1 MNRCLYSSSFND
13 FLAADTNLI
22 FGLLCENYH
31 GEALTT
37 TREAWIGEISIMKE
51 VLRKLGCD
59 GKIIFEYDIPR
70 LGKRIDVVLLL
81 KGIIFCLEFKVGEK
95 KILEAD
101 IDQVLDYA
109 IDLKNF
115 HKFSENQTQI
125 ARKLNEMG
133 AISPVVWKHKVGWK
147 YKLEKVDHPEIWTVT
162 AVRRILSNPVY
173 LGHTINFRTR
183 KKSYKSHSVVFLPK
197 EDWVVFENTHEPI
210 IDKDTFDTVQKL
222 REGIKRRLS
231 IDGEMSVFSGL
242 LYCADCGSK
251 MYLNRHRGKEKD
263 CFNCA
268 SYRKEKHSQCTSHYI
283 TLHAIEEIVL
293 GDLQRV
299 LGMAKE
305 REQEFATLL
314 RERNKRVTQK
324 DLSVKRKEF
333 EEAEKRIAA
342 LDLIIQ
348 SLYED
353 KVSGTLSEERFIK
366 MSENYER
373 EQAILTEKVKA
384 LKEEVDAAQRE
395 TEDIGRFL
403 RLVKKYT
410 EITEL
415 TPEIVRSFIDK
426 ILVHK
431 GEKARGGHKQTIEI
445 IYNCVGAIPDLN
457 ENRDNA

>member
-125 ARKLNEMG
+125 ARKLNETG

-173 LGHTINFRTR
+173 LGHTINFRTK

-283 TLHAIEEIVL
+283 TLHAVEKIVL
-293 GDLQRV
+293 EDLQRV
-299 LGMAKE
+299 LGTAKAHE
-305 REQEFATLL
+305 KEFVAMLQE
-314 RERNKRVTQK
+314 E
-324 DLSVKRKEF
+324 SKRKSTRDSAEKHREY
-333 EEAEKRIAA
+333 EETEKRIAM
-342 LDLIIQ
+342 LDRIIQ
-348 SLYED
+348 NLYED
-353 KVSGTLSEERFIK
+353 KVCGNLTEDRFKKLSQT
-366 MSENYER
+366 YEQ
-373 EQAILTEKVKA
+373 EQAELTEKIDALLADIAAVK
-384 LKEEVDAAQRE
+384 KDE
-395 TEDIGRFL
+395 EDISRFM

-410 EITEL
+410 ELTEL
-415 TPEIVRSFIDK
+415 TPEVVRTFIDK
-426 ILVHK
+426 ILIHK
-431 GEKARGGHKQTIEI
+431 RQSDKQRSQEVEI
-445 IYNCVGAIPDLN
+445 IYNCVGVIP
-457 ENRDNA
+457 EIES

>member
-125 ARKLNEMG
+125 ARKLNETG

-173 LGHTINFRTR
+173 LGHTINFRTK

-283 TLHAIEEIVL
+283 TLHAVEKIVL
-293 GDLQRV
+293 EDLQRV
-299 LGMAKE
+299 LGMAKAHE
-305 REQEFATLL
+305 KEFVAMLQE
-314 RERNKRVTQK
+314 K
-324 DLSVKRKEF
+324 SKRKSTKDSAEKHREY
-333 EEAEKRIAA
+333 EETEKRIAM
-342 LDLIIQ
+342 LDRIIQ
-348 SLYED
+348 NLYED
-353 KVSGTLSEERFIK
+353 KVCGNLTEERFK
-366 MSENYER
+366 KLSQTYEQ
-373 EQAILTEKVKA
+373 EQAELTEKIDALRADIAAVK
-384 LKEEVDAAQRE
+384 KDE
-395 TEDIGRFL
+395 EDISRFM

-410 EITEL
+410 ELTEL
-415 TPEIVRSFIDK
+415 TPEVVRTFIDK
-426 ILVHK
+426 ILIHK
-431 GEKARGGHKQTIEI
+431 RQSDKQRSQEVEI
-445 IYNCVGAIPDLN
+445 IYNCVGVIP
-457 ENRDNA
+457 EIES